1 MNSQLSPYI
10 ILGII
15 VFYFLI
21 LFGISWWTTRG
32 DTSNESFFVAKRQA
46 PWWLVTIGMIGASI
60 SGVTF
65 VSVPGKVG
73 AIGENGK
80 TVLNMDFSYMQ
91 VVLGYIVGYV
101 FVALVLMP
109 VYYRLNLT
117 SIYTY
122 LDKRFG
128 FFSYKTGAAFFL
140 LSRTIGAA
148 FRLYLMVM
156 ILQKFVLDPLH
167 VPFAI
172 TAFVLIGLI
181 WLYTYKGGTKTVLY
195 TDVLLTF
202 CFLTALVLT
211 IVTIG
216 NQLDKSAS
224 DMVAM
229 VWNSGYSKVFFF
241 SGGWGDPNNFFKQF
255 LSGAL
260 ITIAMTGLDQDLM
273 QKNLTCKNIG
283 DAQKNMFTFSGVL
296 IVVNLLFLMLGA
308 LLYIY
313 ASTLGIATPTAKES
327 DFMYPMLAFN
337 HLPQSCAIFFIIGIV
352 ASSFSAADS
361 ALTALTTS
369 FCVDFLNFEKKLQN
383 IDPASYD
390 YDPSQKDAFAAVE
403 MNAQKP
409 MRFKVHLGMAS
420 VLFLMILIFKQANND
435 AIINELFKIAGYT
448 YGPLL
453 GMYAFGF
460 YTNRNVRDRL
470 VPYICIVSPI
480 ICYVLNVNS
489 TTWFGGFEFG
499 FLILALNGLL
509 TFLGLWIFSES
520 GDEKVLEVSQ
530 TM

>member
-1 MNSQLSPYI
+1 MSSQISPYI

-21 LFGISWWTTRG
+21 LFGIAWWTTRG

-73 AIGENGK
+73 AGG
-80 TVLNMDFSYMQ
+80 LNMDFSYMQ
-91 VVLGYIVGYV
+91 VVFGYLLGYV
-101 FVALVLMP
+101 FIALVLMP
-109 VYYRLNLT
+109 VYYRMNLT

-122 LDKRFG
+122 LDQRFG

-167 VPFAI
+167 VPYQI

-211 IVTIG
+211 ILTIG
-216 NQLDKSAS
+216 QQLDKNPIDLVS
-224 DMVAM
+224 M
-229 VWNSGYSKVFFF
+229 VWNSGYSKTFFF
-241 SGGWGDPNNFFKQF
+241 SGGWSDPNNFFKQF

-260 ITIAMTGLDQDLM
+260 ITITMTGLDQDLM
-273 QKNLTCKNIG
+273 QKNLTCKNIK
-283 DAQKNMFTFSGVL
+283 DAQKNMFTFSGIL

-308 LLYIY
+308 LLYMY
-313 ASTLGIATPTAKES
+313 ASTLGLSIPSNS
-327 DFMYPMLAFN
+327 DFMYPQLAFN
-337 HLPQSCAIFFIIGIV
+337 NLPQSCAIFFIVGIV

-383 IDPASYD
+383 IDPSTYD
-390 YDPSQKDAFAAVE
+390 YDPTQLQSALTDQME
-403 MNAQKP
+403 AQKP
-409 MRFKVHLGMAS
+409 MRFKVHLGMAT
-420 VLFLMILIFKQANND
+420 VLFLMILVFKQANND
-435 AIINELFKIAGYT
+435 AIINELFKMAGYT

-460 YTNRNVRDRL
+460 YTNRKVKDRL
-470 VPYICIVSPI
+470 VPYICILSPI
-480 ICYVLNVNS
+480 ICYVLNTNS
-489 TTWFGGFEFG
+489 KAWFGGFEFG
-499 FLILALNGLL
+499 FLILALNGLI
-509 TFLGLWIFSES
+509 TFTGLWIFSEEGEAS
-520 GDEKVLEVSQ
+520 VLG
-530 TM
+530 MRNK

>member
-1 MNSQLSPYI
+1 MNTQLSPYI

-21 LFGISWWTTRG
+21 LFGISWWTTRE

-73 AIGENGK
+73 VDG
-80 TVLNMDFSYMQ
+80 LNMDFSYMQ
-91 VVLGYIVGYV
+91 VVFGYLLGYV
-101 FVALVLMP
+101 FIALVLMP

-122 LDKRFG
+122 LDQRFG

-156 ILQKFVLDPLH
+156 ILQKFVLDPLN
-167 VPFAI
+167 VPFAV
-172 TAFVLIGLI
+172 TAFTLIGLI

-211 IVTIG
+211 IITIG

-224 DMVAM
+224 DMVAL

-241 SGGWGDPNNFFKQF
+241 SGGWTDPNNFFKQF
-255 LSGAL
+255 LGGAL
-260 ITIAMTGLDQDLM
+260 ITITMTGLDQDLM

-313 ASTLGIATPTAKES
+313 ASNLGIATPSAKES
-327 DFMYPMLAFN
+327 DFMYPQLAFN

-369 FCVDFLNFEKKLQN
+369 FCVDFLNFEKNLQN
-383 IDPASYD
+383 TDPAAYD
-390 YDPSQKDAFAAVE
+390 YDPNQKEAYMAAQMDA
-403 MNAQKP
+403 QRP
-409 MRFKVHLGMAS
+409 MRFKVHLGMAAA
-420 VLFLMILIFKQANND
+420 LFVMILIFKQANND
-435 AIINELFKIAGYT
+435 AIINELFKMAGYT

-460 YTNRNVRDRL
+460 YTNRNVRDRF
-470 VPYICIVSPI
+470 VPYICVLAPI
-480 ICYVLNVNS
+480 ICYVLNANS
-489 TTWFGGFEFG
+489 KTWFGGFEFG
-499 FLILALNGLL
+499 FLIMALNGLL
-509 TFLGLWIFSES
+509 TFFGLWIFSETGEERELKINES
-520 GDEKVLEVSQ
+520 I
-530 TM
+530 